1 MQNNDSLGDNDSG
14 KGRILSIL
22 ERVMNALRSL
32 KSDLS
37 ELLMNCHPVRETLES
52 TISHLDECYN
62 CLNEL
67 KQVVKSSE
75 LYYYMR
81 NIFEELPSAY
91 VSIEAYQNGFLSLPV
106 LKSALMKSGI
116 LNGIEKI
123 VSIIEARRI
132 DVL

>member
-1 MQNNDSLGDNDSG
+1 MRSGNSLGDNGSG
-14 KGRILSIL
+14 KRVLSIL
-22 ERVMNALRSL
+22 EMAVNALQSL
-32 KSDLS
+32 KSDLK
-37 ELLMNCHPVRETLES
+37 ELLMSWHLARENLGS

-67 KQVVKSSE
+67 KQVVKNSE